1 MDVEGEIDDDNLDL
15 EEKNKDTDQQ
25 ARRKDLYSLCSR
37 GLVGKELRSHS
48 GTIVPLRQVQSH
60 GAMERRPQSSERLGS
75 QQIHL
80 PRPRQRTQK
89 SAD

>member
-37 GLVGKELRSHS
+37 AGLDGLVRNYGLTPEQLFHCDKFSRMAQWNDVRS
-48 GTIVPLRQVQSH
+48 QVN
-60 GAMERRPQSSERLGS
+60 
-75 QQIHL
+75 
-80 PRPRQRTQK
+80 
-89 SAD
+89 D